1 MAIAREIE
9 PVRARDR
16 PCGVACPARA
26 RKTDRALRGDE
37 MAPLP
42 GAQAAAGGHGA
53 SAATASAA
61 AASAGVAR
69 ERYSAGQSLS
79 AVLSAPPSMGSDA
92 GSGWYEWGTS
102 VAGAMY
108 ESAYGYA
115 YGGASEDAVPPL
127 APGVLPEVRR
137 EEFEPYLQRYAEVYR
152 RHALASNAL
161 AARDSRART
170 GARQGAQGA
179 GLVACMRAV
188 PELFFAEDFN
198 LGAPGTFA
206 AICPEYS
213 VPGSLVLQER
223 LSHHLDFIEQHLLAE
238 IEARSG
244 SFFDA
249 LGALQGLGEAV
260 REGREQATR
269 CRAGQALLAE
279 RLCGCAVRV
288 RALQRERENAASAL
302 RLLELVGEVAAAA
315 DALPMLLQGGD
326 YMGVLDL
333 VEDVQ
338 GVVVREQLTGVAALR
353 SLPGKLGDAVA
364 EADKAM
370 TDELVRAAT
379 GAAALGA
386 GAWAAGAAAAAAELR
401 AGGHSVPA
409 ELSRAAAEEAA
420 AAADKALGAMDFAEA
435 SGTGSEDAA
444 LQAELLPLVVGLMRS
459 GKLAE
464 ALVSLKVAM
473 ATETKAA
480 IKSAIAFVLPMLLT
494 TGDEDSAGL
503 DEEPL
508 GSAAETGGEALSLAE
523 KLRALLPARFSALLR
538 AVTATVGVLLWRAR
552 TVGAAVEAAYTA
564 AQLRREEEAKQRER
578 AEQLARQQ
586 GSAEAEGRSVDGGQE
601 GSGGGAEAGGES
613 SPQSSGAQP
622 DREWSDAR
630 EEAKRECAA
639 IAAAVADAAEARWAR
654 LLGVRAA
661 EHARLPLAS
670 LASLA
675 SAAHSFMSK
684 AEAARGRPCYS
695 LRGTVQSQCATWL
708 DTLAANAESKLA
720 ALLDAETWVAVAT
733 PVELGGIAASLV
745 GSSADGVSTS
755 AGEGNGDGGDAND
768 ECGALSRAGDA
779 PSGGGPL
786 NGSNGASNGGEAKF
800 VEVGGV
806 RYHLVRS
813 ALAAAQSMRA
823 LLDAA
828 SAMPQLAPEVPSRIA
843 SLMRSFNARSCKLVL
858 GAGALRTAG
867 LKSIT
872 AKHLAM
878 ASQALTFFLAALQ
891 TVSSATRSSLAGPR
905 GTVAVN
911 ELERVAGDMTKHRA
925 EIYTKLQTIMR
936 ERLEVHARRLPELQA
951 AWAAPTRALPADDE
965 PASAFAGSVIKEV
978 GVLHRVLSPVLTE
991 DEMRAVFGRVATSLS
1006 ARAAELLKALS
1017 TRALGEGVDLDKAAH
1032 RTRVAAYAA
1041 VDARAVR
1048 TSLSALPGAE
1058 AACAPL
1064 EAFGVRGP

>member
-1 MAIAREIE
+1 
-9 PVRARDR
+9 
-16 PCGVACPARA
+16 
-26 RKTDRALRGDE
+26 

-61 AASAGVAR
+61 ASSAGVAR

-137 EEFEPYLQRYAEVYR
+137 EEFEPYLQRYA
-152 RHALASNAL
+152 
-161 AARDSRART
+161 
-170 GARQGAQGA
+170 
-179 GLVACMRAV
+179 
-188 PELFFAEDFN
+188 ELFFAEDFN

-370 TDELVRAAT
+370 TDEL
-379 GAAALGA
+379 
-386 GAWAAGAAAAAAELR
+386 
-401 AGGHSVPA
+401 
-409 ELSRAAAEEAA
+409 
-420 AAADKALGAMDFAEA
+420 A

-755 AGEGNGDGGDAND
+755 GGEGNGDGGDAND

-951 AWAAPTRALPADDE
+951 AWAAPTRAVPADDE
-965 PASAFAGSVIKEV
+965 PPSAFAGSVIKEV

-1064 EAFGVRGP
+1064 EAFGVRAP